1 MVDREMQRSNGF
13 RKRPHL
19 AVLLFCLAAMT
30 VASKANAGIW
40 KGDVSHRGSPAAGA
54 TVTICGKSDTTS
66 NSGRFRITE
75 PDNKKSCTIKVIYQG
90 EASSEV
96 EARPRPYLSLSL
108 RSSSKG
114 WVVEI
119 K

>member
-1 MVDREMQRSNGF
+1 MRRSNGF
-13 RKRPHL
+13 RKRSRL

-54 TVTICGKSDTTS
+54 TVTICDVPATTS
-66 NSGRFRITE
+66 NSGRFRIAVPGHE
-75 PDNKKSCTIKVIYQG
+75 KSCPIKVSYQG
-90 EASSEV
+90 KASSLV
-96 EARPRPYLSLSL
+96 KARPRPYLSLSL
-108 RSSSKG
+108 RSSPKG